1 MLSDH
6 PAELRGMQKAG
17 ELQVCNLEVWGWP
30 SYRKQKAVTYVLVMI
45 TSPGSGLMD
54 PDQQRSCLL

>member
-1 MLSDH
+1 MLRDH

-30 SYRKQKAVTYVLVMI
+30 SFRKRKAVTRLGDGHQLALAQV
-45 TSPGSGLMD
+45 
-54 PDQQRSCLL
+54 